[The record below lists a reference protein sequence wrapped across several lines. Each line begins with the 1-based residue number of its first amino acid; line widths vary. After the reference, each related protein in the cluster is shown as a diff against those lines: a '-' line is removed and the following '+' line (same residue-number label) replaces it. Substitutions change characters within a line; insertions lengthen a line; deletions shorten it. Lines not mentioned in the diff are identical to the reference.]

1 MCRGDFE
8 IKRLAATRS
17 VELADLLLL
26 FIRLE
31 DFGLAVAYY
40 KAHTVPVTL
49 PVLIAIAGITR
60 LIILQGK
67 DSNPEILLYEA
78 GAIVLVAIAVII
90 LRLRYIPFLKP
101 IEDVDEIPKEPR
113 SKKK

>member
-8 IKRLAATRS
+8 IKRLASTRS

-40 KAHTVPVTL
+40 KAHTLPVTL
-49 PVLIAIAGITR
+49 PGLIAIAGITR
-60 LIILQGK
+60 LIIPQGK
-67 DSNPEILLYEA
+67 DFEPSILLFEA
-78 GAIVLVAIAVII
+78 GAVFLLATSFAILTSAKAKTVK
-90 LRLRYIPFLKP
+90 LKP
-101 IEDVDEIPKEPR
+101 LIADEN
-113 SKKK
+113 

>member
-8 IKRLAATRS
+8 IKRLAATHS

-40 KAHTVPVTL
+40 KAYTL

-67 DSNPEILLYEA
+67 DFDPSILLFEA
-78 GAIVLVAIAVII
+78 GVVFLIATSFAILTSARVKTVK
-90 LRLRYIPFLKP
+90 LKP
-101 IEDVDEIPKEPR
+101 LIADEN
-113 SKKK
+113 